1 MLIWKKFK
9 FGIIDVD
16 GTIFDNMEIC
26 ADAFIEIIKEFSLP
40 KKEVRKIYLETNGM
54 NLNDQLRLIF
64 DKYGVQYNNALIN
77 KFNKEFFDLRD
88 SWEKWLN
95 APLFPDIELFLKN
108 LRENGVKIFV
118 SSGSNTDEV
127 IFRLKKVEIF
137 EYFELVLGAEKT
149 PKGLKHYAEFAQY
162 CHENIKDFAAKAFL
176 VSDGPN
182 DMALAQKTGIFAIG
196 ITNTVSADKLKSA
209 SADLVIKGFNEL
221 KKLKF

>member
-16 GTIFDNMEIC
+16 GTIFDNIEIC

-108 LRENGVKIFV
+108 LRANGVKIFV

-137 EYFELVLGAEKT
+137 EYFELVLGAEKIL
-149 PKGLKHYAEFAQY
+149 KGLKHFNQFANFCGLNPQ
-162 CHENIKDFAAKAFL
+162 KFASQAFL
-176 VSDGPN
+176 ISDGPN
-182 DMALAQKTGIFAIG
+182 DMALAQKAGIFTIG
-196 ITNTVSADKLKSA
+196 VTNTVSTEKLKSA
-209 SADLVIKGFNEL
+209 GADLVIKNFNEL
-221 KKLKF
+221 SL